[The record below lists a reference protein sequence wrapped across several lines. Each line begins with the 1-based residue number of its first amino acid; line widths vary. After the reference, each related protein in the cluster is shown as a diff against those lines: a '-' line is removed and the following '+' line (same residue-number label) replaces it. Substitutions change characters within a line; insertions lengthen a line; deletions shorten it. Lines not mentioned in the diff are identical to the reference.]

1 MGSGSASGIITDDSD
16 TLDLDSWEFEL
27 VGGGR
32 VGLQTG
38 AASVGMA
45 RMGNL

>member
-1 MGSGSASGIITDDSD
+1 MGSGSAFGIITDDSD

-32 VGLQTG
+32 VELQTG
-38 AASVGMA
+38 VASVGMD
-45 RMGNL
+45 RMSNL